1 MSEDVKVVFKFGY
14 DIALCISLK
23 SAVTILEALGNENL
37 LRQRSQYKDGKSWE
51 VLEPYGTDQISI
63 SYLSPADYLIR
74 LAAGEKTE

>member
-51 VLEPYGTDQISI
+51 VLEPHGTDQISI
-63 SYLSPADYLIR
+63 HYLSPADYLIR

>member
-63 SYLSPADYLIR
+63 IYLSPADYLIR
-74 LAAGEKTE
+74 LAAGKKTE

>member
-63 SYLSPADYLIR
+63 TYLSPADYLIR
-74 LAAGEKTE
+74 IAAGEKME

>member
-23 SAVTILEALGNENL
+23 SAVTILEALGSENL

-63 SYLSPADYLIR
+63 TYLSPADYLIR
-74 LAAGEKTE
+74 IAAGEKEE

>member
-63 SYLSPADYLIR
+63 TYLSPADYLIR
-74 LAAGEKTE
+74 IAAGEKTE

>member
-74 LAAGEKTE
+74 LAAGEKME

>member
-1 MSEDVKVVFKFGY
+1 MSEIKVVLRLGY
-14 DIALCISLK
+14 DISLCISLK
-23 SAVTILEALGNENL
+23 SAATILEALGNENL

-63 SYLSPADYLIR
+63 TYLSPADYLIR

>member
-51 VLEPYGTDQISI
+51 ILEPYGTDQISI
-63 SYLSPADYLIR
+63 TYLSPADYLIR

>member
-1 MSEDVKVVFKFGY
+1 MSDIKVVLRLGY
-14 DIALCISLK
+14 DISLCISLK

-63 SYLSPADYLIR
+63 NYLSPADYLIR

>member
-1 MSEDVKVVFKFGY
+1 MSDIKVVLRLGY
-14 DIALCISLK
+14 DISRCISLK

-63 SYLSPADYLIR
+63 TYLSPADYLIR
-74 LAAGEKTE
+74 LTAGEKTE